1 MTSASVAQNQTH
13 IHKNI
18 WHCHYKNDSI
28 RQPQHH
34 VNRYLPKTD
43 AEHGHAADPILICYS
58 PCSSVLTIVRW
69 CEASMTAER
78 AGVAYQYK
86 KHNLID
92 TDYLTLYNRLNI
104 ITPYKKY

>member
-1 MTSASVAQNQTH
+1 
-13 IHKNI
+13 
-18 WHCHYKNDSI
+18 
-28 RQPQHH
+28 
-34 VNRYLPKTD
+34 
-43 AEHGHAADPILICYS
+43 
-58 PCSSVLTIVRW
+58 
-69 CEASMTAER
+69 MTAER